1 MYREK
6 LHTMALV
13 WGPHRNNPRLLSVL
27 FCLGAETGK
36 VSAFANPQEKSQS
49 GVGHFAAILKSQ
61 DHPLS
66 HLLPTFSTKKN

>member
-36 VSAFANPQEKSQS
+36 DSALATRKRKASQD
-49 GVGHFAAILKSQ
+49 GAGHFATILKS
-61 DHPLS
+61 LKSSAS
-66 HLLPTFSTKKN
+66 HLNKKN